1 MQSRD
6 KEAQLVA
13 LLRGYLMAAKK
24 KGTVV
29 FDGGIPGGTS
39 RLMSTPNLKVVFASA
54 GVSADEIIIDRI
66 YKAQNPNGLIV
77 ITSDNAI
84 KREAKHKRCQHRDAA
99 QFANEMVNHK
109 LGLSSN
115 AAKRDDF
122 KLSKDEV
129 AEWEALFR
137 QGRDGQE

>member
-1 MQSRD
+1 MQSRE

-13 LLRGYLMAAKK
+13 MLRGYLMGAKK

-54 GVSADEIIIDRI
+54 GVSADSLIIDRI
-66 YKAQNPNGLIV
+66 YKVQNPNGLIV
-77 ITSDNAI
+77 VTSDNAI
-84 KREAKHKRCQHRDAA
+84 KRAAKYKRCQLRDSK
-99 QFANEMVNHK
+99 QFAEDMASHK
-109 LGLSSN
+109 LGLSS
-115 AAKRDDF
+115 AATKRDDF

-129 AEWEALFR
+129 AEWEALFSK
-137 QGRDGQE
+137 GKDDA